1 MNVILKPTSLAKLPN
16 ALKIKKISWM
26 ASVFMEAILFFMY
39 QFYEERLPSRTS
51 SVIIAFIEILTIFKL
66 IWRQVERK
74 ENGFWSQNMSSSSC
88 RREGPCLWDCLLV
101 TAVFLPA
108 TRKAVILR
116 QLFTKESVTPM
127 WSVPL
132 WPTGCTPSWLFN
144 KTPNLMSHFKIRYS
158 YVLIPIVVELEGRG
172 RVVHGA
178 SGLQSVWDIVG
189 MNPLCCCGGVHLHVH
204 PLHNSAAILCLQLLS

>member
-1 MNVILKPTSLAKLPN
+1 
-16 ALKIKKISWM
+16 M

-66 IWRQVERK
+66 IWRQVERQ

-108 TRKAVILR
+108 ARKAVILR
-116 QLFTKESVTPM
+116 QLLTKESLLGDPHVVCAFMQP
-127 WSVPL
+127 V
-132 WPTGCTPSWLFN
+132 PTGCTPSWLFN

-158 YVLIPIVVELEGRG
+158 YVLILIVVGLEGRG
-172 RVVHGA
+172 RVVHRA
-178 SGLQSVWDIVG
+178 NDLQSVWDIVG
-189 MNPLCCCGGVHLHVH
+189 MNPLCCCGGVHLHVL
-204 PLHNSAAILCLQLLS
+204 PLYNSAAILCLQLLS